1 MLTNSELIRLQKLFR
16 KKKKHIYASFLLK
29 KKKRLV
35 LIRKK
40 KTVQKKYYREI
51 KTFYFYK
58 NNPFRLKQT
67 ILKVKR
73 LLTLN

>member
-16 KKKKHIYASFLLK
+16 KKKTYLRFLSIK
-29 KKKRLV
+29 KKKHLV

-51 KTFYFYK
+51 KTFHFYK

>member
-1 MLTNSELIRLQKLFR
+1 MLTNSELIRLQKLIR
-16 KKKKHIYASFLLK
+16 KKNIFTLPLYLKKHLF
-29 KKKRLV
+29 

-40 KTVQKKYYREI
+40 KTFQKKYYREI
-51 KTFYFYK
+51 KTFHFYK

>member
-16 KKKKHIYASFLLK
+16 KKKKKHIYASFLLK
-29 KKKRLV
+29 KKPLV

-51 KTFYFYK
+51 KTFHFYK